1 LTMPTMRSVS
11 PKPTFRMKEKEEKD
25 TADMTSK
32 KADGAFAS
40 SSLEEEEEV
49 KCDRQ
54 IQFFETVLKGKMFLA
69 ERKNVALTNICSSG
83 EEDEDKEE
91 LGNDDAEQM
100 MARRTTMVPDSLMPN
115 DDDDDENDLSR
126 VPVGRTPTPKRKTKK
141 RTREMTKDD
150 ENDDTEREEEEEEET
165 MVVTNTQLTTP
176 AKAQKTTRSL
186 DATKK
191 SYSSSHRHHHQHR
204 QRMRSPLMETQ
215 KNATEEDEEEDSEE
229 FKGRSLSPT
238 AEFREAQKIAFN
250 STNEKKKTKEFK
262 EYDDDDEEE
271 ETFDIL
277 KKKEENLVNVNA
289 YGETIRVADTLAID
303 NVNNNDNNIT
313 EERDDDDENNKT
325 STKKRGRGKVD
336 FQFGDRHTEEQ
347 DFEDGKNGVV
357 AVAET
362 FTPIRE
368 TVPAP
373 SGMHVCDDDD
383 EEKEDKDEKEADE
396 KDGVLPLREIF
407 RAKHLIDPRDASR
420 TAPVLEVQVLRDE
433 SFSYRHVAART
444 TIQTIQTTTPKTA
457 VMNHDHYLACEI
469 DHEIRDATEI
479 SVWKIETDNC
489 NSSSSSRRERSG
501 SDDSKTMSRFSFK
514 GTVLIGKPSAR
525 DGRTSS
531 SSKGGG
537 GNGGGK
543 TMKRWAFSIAPN
555 GLVFTSSYKKSS
567 LLSMMDETERT
578 HGSSNSSDSDDYSDD
593 SDDEDTYLYGMN
605 SAERRRRFPRKSG
618 VYVHDPVDVNEEES
632 VHKKDSSLGS
642 EKKSNQSQKRR
653 SSGRRRSKTP
663 RDSFGNSMADTKKN
677 QKTTKKQ
684 TYFELQS
691 PGMAGKVRPRKFA
704 SAFSEEYD
712 ETVFRLAGVGAEG
725 KCRLWTWSC
734 ENNEDFDDD
743 VNDDDEKKMSSSSS
757 KKKSKNKNRTKFS
770 TAKICAKSVTHCKDF
785 EIPTYKSHCV
795 SRECEISSL
804 SFSKDGNVLACVFD
818 KKHVV
823 VWDASTTRVV
833 FSYYCTEYEIERDGL
848 RVLDN
853 NKKMMK
859 QRGQKSTPSRPNA
872 SNSKMKKK
880 KSTFTTSAD
889 ATSTGGGGPIFFFG
903 NFRKISSSSDSSSPS
918 SVATFA
924 CAYNKELVVG
934 PNASWESLKA
944 NNDGSDD
951 IVSAVAVCPDV
962 FVEEDDEEDE
972 EEEDEEEED
981 DEYDVKMIKAA
992 SKRNTTVNV
1001 VVTNAG
1007 RLGVF
1012 EAFGHANEATHA
1024 YEGLTFTKRHA
1035 FDEEDVNDDGKTNK
1049 SHKKK
1054 AFQGNFLCASH
1065 GNLFAVARKRPGC
1078 VSLYAQENHHHFE
1091 ESF

>member
-1 LTMPTMRSVS
+1 
-11 PKPTFRMKEKEEKD
+11 
-25 TADMTSK
+25 
-32 KADGAFAS
+32 
-40 SSLEEEEEV
+40 
-49 KCDRQ
+49 
-54 IQFFETVLKGKMFLA
+54 
-69 ERKNVALTNICSSG
+69 
-83 EEDEDKEE
+83 
-91 LGNDDAEQM
+91 
-100 MARRTTMVPDSLMPN
+100 
-115 DDDDDENDLSR
+115 
-126 VPVGRTPTPKRKTKK
+126 
-141 RTREMTKDD
+141 
-150 ENDDTEREEEEEEET
+150 
-165 MVVTNTQLTTP
+165 
-176 AKAQKTTRSL
+176 
-186 DATKK
+186 
-191 SYSSSHRHHHQHR
+191 
-204 QRMRSPLMETQ
+204 
-215 KNATEEDEEEDSEE
+215 
-229 FKGRSLSPT
+229 
-238 AEFREAQKIAFN
+238 
-250 STNEKKKTKEFK
+250 
-262 EYDDDDEEE
+262 
-271 ETFDIL
+271 
-277 KKKEENLVNVNA
+277 
-289 YGETIRVADTLAID
+289 
-303 NVNNNDNNIT
+303 
-313 EERDDDDENNKT
+313 
-325 STKKRGRGKVD
+325 
-336 FQFGDRHTEEQ
+336 
-347 DFEDGKNGVV
+347 
-357 AVAET
+357 
-362 FTPIRE
+362 
-368 TVPAP
+368 
-373 SGMHVCDDDD
+373 
-383 EEKEDKDEKEADE
+383 
-396 KDGVLPLREIF
+396 
-407 RAKHLIDPRDASR
+407 
-420 TAPVLEVQVLRDE
+420 
-433 SFSYRHVAART
+433 
-444 TIQTIQTTTPKTA
+444 
-457 VMNHDHYLACEI
+457 MNHDHYLAYEI

-489 NSSSSSRRERSG
+489 NSSSRRERSG

-537 GNGGGK
+537 GNAGGK

-578 HGSSNSSDSDDYSDD
+578 HGSNNSSDSDDYSDD

-632 VHKKDSSLGS
+632 VHKKDSTLGS

-757 KKKSKNKNRTKFS
+757 KKKSKNKNKTKFS

-795 SRECEISSL
+795 SRECEITSL

-880 KSTFTTSAD
+880 KKSAFTTSAD

-934 PNASWESLKA
+934 PNASWESLNKA
-944 NNDGSDD
+944 NNGSD

>member
-1 LTMPTMRSVS
+1 
-11 PKPTFRMKEKEEKD
+11 
-25 TADMTSK
+25 
-32 KADGAFAS
+32 
-40 SSLEEEEEV
+40 
-49 KCDRQ
+49 
-54 IQFFETVLKGKMFLA
+54 
-69 ERKNVALTNICSSG
+69 
-83 EEDEDKEE
+83 
-91 LGNDDAEQM
+91 
-100 MARRTTMVPDSLMPN
+100 
-115 DDDDDENDLSR
+115 
-126 VPVGRTPTPKRKTKK
+126 
-141 RTREMTKDD
+141 
-150 ENDDTEREEEEEEET
+150 
-165 MVVTNTQLTTP
+165 
-176 AKAQKTTRSL
+176 
-186 DATKK
+186 
-191 SYSSSHRHHHQHR
+191 
-204 QRMRSPLMETQ
+204 METQ
-215 KNATEEDEEEDSEE
+215 KNATEEEEEEDSEE

-250 STNEKKKTKEFK
+250 STNEKKKTKEFT

-457 VMNHDHYLACEI
+457 VMNHDHYLAYEI

-489 NSSSSSRRERSG
+489 SSSSRRERSG

-525 DGRTSS
+525 NGRMSS

-578 HGSSNSSDSDDYSDD
+578 HGSNNSSDSDDSDD

-795 SRECEISSL
+795 SRECEITSL

-918 SVATFA
+918 SSSVATFA

-934 PNASWESLKA
+934 PNASWGSLNKA
-944 NNDGSDD
+944 NNGSD

-962 FVEEDDEEDE
+962 FVEEED
-972 EEEDEEEED
+972 EEDEEEED
-981 DEYDVKMIKAA
+981 DEEEDEENDVKMIKAA

>member
-1 LTMPTMRSVS
+1 MLLPS
-11 PKPTFRMKEKEEKD
+11 
-25 TADMTSK
+25 
-32 KADGAFAS
+32 
-40 SSLEEEEEV
+40 
-49 KCDRQ
+49 RQ
-54 IQFFETVLKGKMFLA
+54 
-69 ERKNVALTNICSSG
+69 NVALMNAYSG
-83 EEDEDKEE
+83 EEEAKEE

-100 MARRTTMVPDSLMPN
+100 MVRRTTSIVPDSLMPN
-115 DDDDDENDLSR
+115 DDDENDLSH
-126 VPVGRTPTPKRKTKK
+126 VPVGRTPTPKKKKK
-141 RTREMTKDD
+141 RTREMMKVENNTMGKKKMKKNTDDDD
-150 ENDDTEREEEEEEET
+150 ENDDNEQEEEEEET

-186 DATKK
+186 DVTKK
-191 SYSSSHRHHHQHR
+191 SSSSHHHHHQR
-204 QRMRSPLMETQ
+204 IRSPLMETQ
-215 KNATEEDEEEDSEE
+215 KNATEEEEDEDSEE

-250 STNEKKKTKEFK
+250 STNEKKKIKEKEFK
-262 EYDDDDEEE
+262 EYDDYDEEE

-277 KKKEENLVNVNA
+277 KKKKENLVNVNA

-303 NVNNNDNNIT
+303 NLNNNNNIT
-313 EERDDDDENNKT
+313 EERDDDENNKT
-325 STKKRGRGKVD
+325 STKKRRRGKVD
-336 FQFGDRHTEEQ
+336 FQFGDRQTEEQ
-347 DFEDGKNGVV
+347 EFEDGKNGVV

-373 SGMHVCDDDD
+373 SGMHVANDVNDD
-383 EEKEDKDEKEADE
+383 EEKEDKEEKEADE
-396 KDGVLPLREIF
+396 KDRKPLPLREIF

-433 SFSYRHVAART
+433 SFVYQHVAART
-444 TIQTIQTTTPKTA
+444 TIQRTTTTTPKTA
-457 VMNHDHYLACEI
+457 VKNHDHYLACEI

-479 SVWKIETDNC
+479 SVWKIETDDC
-489 NSSSSSRRERSG
+489 SISRRERSG
-501 SDDSKTMSRFSFK
+501 SDDSKKMSRFSFK

-525 DGRTSS
+525 DGMSS

-537 GNGGGK
+537 GNGDGK

-578 HGSSNSSDSDDYSDD
+578 HGSNNSSDSDDSDD
-593 SDDEDTYLYGMN
+593 DDDEDTYFYGIN

-618 VYVHDPVDVNEEES
+618 VYVHDPVDVNEEENFH
-632 VHKKDSSLGS
+632 HKKDSSLGS
-642 EKKSNQSQKRR
+642 EKKSQSQKRR

-743 VNDDDEKKMSSSSS
+743 VNDDEKKMSSSSS

-795 SRECEISSL
+795 SRECEITSL
-804 SFSKDGNVLACVFD
+804 SFSKDGNILACVFD

-872 SNSKMKKK
+872 SGSKMKKK

-889 ATSTGGGGPIFFFG
+889 ATSTGGGGPILFFG
-903 NFRKISSSSDSSSPS
+903 NFRKITSSSDSSSPSSSSSS

-934 PNASWESLKA
+934 PNASWENLKA
-944 NNDGSDD
+944 NNGSD

-962 FVEEDDEEDE
+962 FVEEED
-972 EEEDEEEED
+972 EEDEEEED
-981 DEYDVKMIKAA
+981 DEEEDEENDVKIKAA

-1012 EAFGHANEATHA
+1012 EAFGHANEATNA

-1054 AFQGNFLCASH
+1054 VFQGNFLCASH

-1078 VSLYAQENHHHFE
+1078 VSLYAQENHHLE
-1091 ESF
+1091 ENFYY

>member
-1 LTMPTMRSVS
+1 
-11 PKPTFRMKEKEEKD
+11 
-25 TADMTSK
+25 
-32 KADGAFAS
+32 
-40 SSLEEEEEV
+40 
-49 KCDRQ
+49 
-54 IQFFETVLKGKMFLA
+54 
-69 ERKNVALTNICSSG
+69 
-83 EEDEDKEE
+83 
-91 LGNDDAEQM
+91 
-100 MARRTTMVPDSLMPN
+100 
-115 DDDDDENDLSR
+115 
-126 VPVGRTPTPKRKTKK
+126 
-141 RTREMTKDD
+141 
-150 ENDDTEREEEEEEET
+150 
-165 MVVTNTQLTTP
+165 
-176 AKAQKTTRSL
+176 
-186 DATKK
+186 
-191 SYSSSHRHHHQHR
+191 
-204 QRMRSPLMETQ
+204 METQ

-250 STNEKKKTKEFK
+250 STNEKKKTKEFT

-457 VMNHDHYLACEI
+457 VMNHDHYLAYEI

-489 NSSSSSRRERSG
+489 SSSSSRRERSG
-501 SDDSKTMSRFSFK
+501 SDDSKKVSRFSFK

-795 SRECEISSL
+795 SRECEITSL

>member
-1 LTMPTMRSVS
+1 M
-11 PKPTFRMKEKEEKD
+11 
-25 TADMTSK
+25 
-32 KADGAFAS
+32 
-40 SSLEEEEEV
+40 
-49 KCDRQ
+49 
-54 IQFFETVLKGKMFLA
+54 
-69 ERKNVALTNICSSG
+69 NICYSG
-83 EEDEDKEE
+83 EEDEAKEE

-100 MARRTTMVPDSLMPN
+100 MMVRRTTMVPDSLMPN
-115 DDDDDENDLSR
+115 DDENLSR
-126 VPVGRTPTPKRKTKK
+126 VPVGRTPTPKRKKKKKK
-141 RTREMTKDD
+141 RTREMMKVENTKEKKKKNTRRMDSDD
-150 ENDDTEREEEEEEET
+150 DDTDDNEEEEEET

-186 DATKK
+186 DAAKK
-191 SYSSSHRHHHQHR
+191 SSSSHRHQHR

-215 KNATEEDEEEDSEE
+215 KNATEEEEEEDSEE

-250 STNEKKKTKEFK
+250 STNEKKKMKEFK

-271 ETFDIL
+271 EEETFDVL

-303 NVNNNDNNIT
+303 NLNNNNNFNIT
-313 EERDDDDENNKT
+313 EERDDDDDENNKT
-325 STKKRGRGKVD
+325 STKKRRRGKVD

-383 EEKEDKDEKEADE
+383 EEKETKEEKEADE
-396 KDGVLPLREIF
+396 KDRVLPLREIF

-433 SFSYRHVAART
+433 SFFYQHVAART
-444 TIQTIQTTTPKTA
+444 TIQTIQTTTPKTT
-457 VMNHDHYLACEI
+457 MKNHDHYLAYEI

-479 SVWKIETDNC
+479 SVWKIETDAC
-489 NSSSSSRRERSG
+489 SSSSRRERSG
-501 SDDSKTMSRFSFK
+501 SDDSKKMSRFSFK

-525 DGRTSS
+525 NGTSS
-531 SSKGGG
+531 SFKGGG

-578 HGSSNSSDSDDYSDD
+578 HGSNNSSDSDDSDD

-618 VYVHDPVDVNEEES
+618 VYVHDPVDVNEEEN
-632 VHKKDSSLGS
+632 VRKKDSSLGS

-663 RDSFGNSMADTKKN
+663 MDSFGNSMADTKKN

-770 TAKICAKSVTHCKDF
+770 SAKICAKSVTHCKDF

-795 SRECEISSL
+795 SRECEITSL

-853 NKKMMK
+853 NNKRMMK

-872 SNSKMKKK
+872 SGSKMKKK
-880 KSTFTTSAD
+880 KSAFTTSAD

-918 SVATFA
+918 SSVATFA

-934 PNASWESLKA
+934 PNASWENLKA

-972 EEEDEEEED
+972 EEEDDEEED
-981 DEYDVKMIKAA
+981 EENDVKMIKAA

-1012 EAFGHANEATHA
+1012 EAFGHANEATNA

-1049 SHKKK
+1049 SHQKK

-1078 VSLYAQENHHHFE
+1078 VSLYAQENHHQ
-1091 ESF
+1091 

>member
-1 LTMPTMRSVS
+1 M
-11 PKPTFRMKEKEEKD
+11 
-25 TADMTSK
+25 
-32 KADGAFAS
+32 
-40 SSLEEEEEV
+40 

-69 ERKNVALTNICSSG
+69 ERKNVDALTNICSSG
-83 EEDEDKEE
+83 EEEEDKEE

-115 DDDDDENDLSR
+115 DDDDDDENDLSR
-126 VPVGRTPTPKRKTKK
+126 VPVGRTPTPKRKKTK
-141 RTREMTKDD
+141 RTREMMQMENTKEKKKKKKNTVNDDD
-150 ENDDTEREEEEEEET
+150 EIDDTEREEEEEEEET

-191 SYSSSHRHHHQHR
+191 SYSSSHRRHQHR

-262 EYDDDDEEE
+262 EYDDDDEEEE

-383 EEKEDKDEKEADE
+383 EEKETKEEKEADE
-396 KDGVLPLREIF
+396 KDRVLPLREIF

-444 TIQTIQTTTPKTA
+444 TIQTIQTTTPKTT
-457 VMNHDHYLACEI
+457 VKNHDHYLAYEI

-489 NSSSSSRRERSG
+489 SSSSSSRRERSG

-795 SRECEISSL
+795 SRECEITSL

-934 PNASWESLKA
+934 PNASWENLKA

-972 EEEDEEEED
+972 EEEDDEEED

>member
-1 LTMPTMRSVS
+1 
-11 PKPTFRMKEKEEKD
+11 
-25 TADMTSK
+25 
-32 KADGAFAS
+32 
-40 SSLEEEEEV
+40 
-49 KCDRQ
+49 
-54 IQFFETVLKGKMFLA
+54 
-69 ERKNVALTNICSSG
+69 
-83 EEDEDKEE
+83 
-91 LGNDDAEQM
+91 
-100 MARRTTMVPDSLMPN
+100 
-115 DDDDDENDLSR
+115 
-126 VPVGRTPTPKRKTKK
+126 
-141 RTREMTKDD
+141 
-150 ENDDTEREEEEEEET
+150 
-165 MVVTNTQLTTP
+165 
-176 AKAQKTTRSL
+176 
-186 DATKK
+186 
-191 SYSSSHRHHHQHR
+191 
-204 QRMRSPLMETQ
+204 
-215 KNATEEDEEEDSEE
+215 
-229 FKGRSLSPT
+229 
-238 AEFREAQKIAFN
+238 
-250 STNEKKKTKEFK
+250 
-262 EYDDDDEEE
+262 
-271 ETFDIL
+271 
-277 KKKEENLVNVNA
+277 
-289 YGETIRVADTLAID
+289 
-303 NVNNNDNNIT
+303 
-313 EERDDDDENNKT
+313 
-325 STKKRGRGKVD
+325 
-336 FQFGDRHTEEQ
+336 
-347 DFEDGKNGVV
+347 
-357 AVAET
+357 
-362 FTPIRE
+362 
-368 TVPAP
+368 
-373 SGMHVCDDDD
+373 
-383 EEKEDKDEKEADE
+383 
-396 KDGVLPLREIF
+396 
-407 RAKHLIDPRDASR
+407 
-420 TAPVLEVQVLRDE
+420 
-433 SFSYRHVAART
+433 
-444 TIQTIQTTTPKTA
+444 
-457 VMNHDHYLACEI
+457 
-469 DHEIRDATEI
+469 
-479 SVWKIETDNC
+479 
-489 NSSSSSRRERSG
+489 
-501 SDDSKTMSRFSFK
+501 
-514 GTVLIGKPSAR
+514 
-525 DGRTSS
+525 
-531 SSKGGG
+531 
-537 GNGGGK
+537 
-543 TMKRWAFSIAPN
+543 
-555 GLVFTSSYKKSS
+555 
-567 LLSMMDETERT
+567 MMDETERT

-757 KKKSKNKNRTKFS
+757 KKKSKNKNKTKFS

-795 SRECEISSL
+795 SRECEITSL

-934 PNASWESLKA
+934 PNASWESLNKA
-944 NNDGSDD
+944 NNGSD

>member
-1 LTMPTMRSVS
+1 M
-11 PKPTFRMKEKEEKD
+11 
-25 TADMTSK
+25 
-32 KADGAFAS
+32 
-40 SSLEEEEEV
+40 
-49 KCDRQ
+49 
-54 IQFFETVLKGKMFLA
+54 
-69 ERKNVALTNICSSG
+69 NICYSG
-83 EEDEDKEE
+83 EEDEAKEE
-91 LGNDDAEQM
+91 SGNDDAEQM
-100 MARRTTMVPDSLMPN
+100 MMVRRTTMVPDSLMPN
-115 DDDDDENDLSR
+115 DDENLSR
-126 VPVGRTPTPKRKTKK
+126 VPVGRTPTPKKKTKKKK
-141 RTREMTKDD
+141 RTREMMKVENTKEKKKKNTRRMDSDD
-150 ENDDTEREEEEEEET
+150 DDTDDNEEEEEET

-186 DATKK
+186 DAAKK
-191 SYSSSHRHHHQHR
+191 SSSSHRHQHR

-215 KNATEEDEEEDSEE
+215 KNATEEEEEEDSEE

-250 STNEKKKTKEFK
+250 STNEKKKMKEFK

-271 ETFDIL
+271 EEETFDVL

-303 NVNNNDNNIT
+303 NLNNNNNFNIT
-313 EERDDDDENNKT
+313 EERDDDDDENNKT
-325 STKKRGRGKVD
+325 STKKRRRGKVD

-357 AVAET
+357 AVAQT

-383 EEKEDKDEKEADE
+383 EEKETKEEKEADE
-396 KDGVLPLREIF
+396 KDRVLPLREIF

-433 SFSYRHVAART
+433 SFFYQHVAART
-444 TIQTIQTTTPKTA
+444 TIQTIQTTTPKTT
-457 VMNHDHYLACEI
+457 MKNHDHYLAYEI

-479 SVWKIETDNC
+479 SVWKIETDAC
-489 NSSSSSRRERSG
+489 SSSSRRERSG
-501 SDDSKTMSRFSFK
+501 SDDSKKMSRFSFK

-525 DGRTSS
+525 NGTSS

-578 HGSSNSSDSDDYSDD
+578 HGSNNSSDSDDSDD

-618 VYVHDPVDVNEEES
+618 VYVHDPVDVNEEEN
-632 VHKKDSSLGS
+632 VRKKDSSLGS

-663 RDSFGNSMADTKKN
+663 MDSFGNSMADTKKN

-770 TAKICAKSVTHCKDF
+770 SAKICAKSVTHCKDF

-795 SRECEISSL
+795 SRECEITSL

-853 NKKMMK
+853 NNKRMMK

-872 SNSKMKKK
+872 SGSKMKKK
-880 KSTFTTSAD
+880 KSAFTTSAD

-918 SVATFA
+918 SSVATFA

-934 PNASWESLKA
+934 PNASWENLKA

-972 EEEDEEEED
+972 EEENDEEE
-981 DEYDVKMIKAA
+981 DEENDVKMIKAA

-1012 EAFGHANEATHA
+1012 EAFGHANEATNA

-1049 SHKKK
+1049 SHQKK

-1078 VSLYAQENHHHFE
+1078 VSLYAQENHHQ
-1091 ESF
+1091 

>member
-1 LTMPTMRSVS
+1 M
-11 PKPTFRMKEKEEKD
+11 
-25 TADMTSK
+25 
-32 KADGAFAS
+32 
-40 SSLEEEEEV
+40 
-49 KCDRQ
+49 
-54 IQFFETVLKGKMFLA
+54 
-69 ERKNVALTNICSSG
+69 NICYSG
-83 EEDEDKEE
+83 EEDEAKEE
-91 LGNDDAEQM
+91 SGNDDAEQM
-100 MARRTTMVPDSLMPN
+100 MMVRRTTMVPDSLMPN
-115 DDDDDENDLSR
+115 DDENLSR
-126 VPVGRTPTPKRKTKK
+126 VPVGRTPTPKKKKKKKK
-141 RTREMTKDD
+141 RTREMMKVENTKEKKKKNTRRMDSDD
-150 ENDDTEREEEEEEET
+150 DDTDDNEEEEEET

-186 DATKK
+186 DAAKK
-191 SYSSSHRHHHQHR
+191 SSSSHRHQHR

-215 KNATEEDEEEDSEE
+215 KNATEEEEEEDSEE

-250 STNEKKKTKEFK
+250 STNEKKKMKEFK

-271 ETFDIL
+271 EEETFDVL

-303 NVNNNDNNIT
+303 NLNNNNNFNIT
-313 EERDDDDENNKT
+313 EERDDDDDENNKI
-325 STKKRGRGKVD
+325 STKKRRRGKVD
-336 FQFGDRHTEEQ
+336 FQFGDRQTEEQ

-383 EEKEDKDEKEADE
+383 EEKETKEEKEADE
-396 KDGVLPLREIF
+396 KDRVLPLREIF

-433 SFSYRHVAART
+433 SFFYQHVAART
-444 TIQTIQTTTPKTA
+444 TIQTIQTTTPKTT
-457 VMNHDHYLACEI
+457 MKNHDHYLAYEI

-479 SVWKIETDNC
+479 SVWKIETDDC
-489 NSSSSSRRERSG
+489 SSSSRRERSG
-501 SDDSKTMSRFSFK
+501 SDDSKKMSRFSFK

-525 DGRTSS
+525 NGTSS

-578 HGSSNSSDSDDYSDD
+578 HGSNNGSDSDDSDD

-618 VYVHDPVDVNEEES
+618 VYVHDPVDVNEEEN
-632 VHKKDSSLGS
+632 VRKKDSSLGS

-663 RDSFGNSMADTKKN
+663 RDSFINSMADTKKN

-770 TAKICAKSVTHCKDF
+770 SAKICAKSVTHCKDF

-795 SRECEISSL
+795 SRECEITSL

-853 NKKMMK
+853 NNKMMMK

-872 SNSKMKKK
+872 SGSKMKKK
-880 KSTFTTSAD
+880 KSAFTTSAD
-889 ATSTGGGGPIFFFG
+889 ATSPGGGGPIFFFG

-918 SVATFA
+918 SSVATFA

-934 PNASWESLKA
+934 PNASWENLKA

-972 EEEDEEEED
+972 EEEDDEEED
-981 DEYDVKMIKAA
+981 EENDVKMIKAA

-1012 EAFGHANEATHA
+1012 EAFGHANEATNA

-1049 SHKKK
+1049 SHQKK

-1078 VSLYAQENHHHFE
+1078 VSLYAQENHHQ
-1091 ESF
+1091 

>member
-1 LTMPTMRSVS
+1 M
-11 PKPTFRMKEKEEKD
+11 
-25 TADMTSK
+25 
-32 KADGAFAS
+32 
-40 SSLEEEEEV
+40 

-115 DDDDDENDLSR
+115 DDDDDDDENDLSR

-191 SYSSSHRHHHQHR
+191 SYSSSHRHHQHR

-383 EEKEDKDEKEADE
+383 EEKETKEEKEADE
-396 KDGVLPLREIF
+396 KDRVLPLREIF

-457 VMNHDHYLACEI
+457 VMNHDHYLAYEI

-489 NSSSSSRRERSG
+489 SSSSSSRRERSG

-795 SRECEISSL
+795 SRECEITSL

-924 CAYNKELVVG
+924 CVYNKELVVG
-934 PNASWESLKA
+934 PNASWENLKA

-972 EEEDEEEED
+972 EEEDDEEED

>member
-1 LTMPTMRSVS
+1 
-11 PKPTFRMKEKEEKD
+11 
-25 TADMTSK
+25 
-32 KADGAFAS
+32 
-40 SSLEEEEEV
+40 
-49 KCDRQ
+49 
-54 IQFFETVLKGKMFLA
+54 MFLA

-83 EEDEDKEE
+83 EEEEDKEE
-91 LGNDDAEQM
+91 VGNDDAEQM

-115 DDDDDENDLSR
+115 DDDDENDLSR

-165 MVVTNTQLTTP
+165 MVVTNTQVTTP

-191 SYSSSHRHHHQHR
+191 SYSSSHRHHQHR

-250 STNEKKKTKEFK
+250 STNEKKKTKEFT

-457 VMNHDHYLACEI
+457 VKNHDHYLAYEI

-489 NSSSSSRRERSG
+489 SSSSSSRRERSG

-578 HGSSNSSDSDDYSDD
+578 HGSNNSSDSDDYSDD

-632 VHKKDSSLGS
+632 VHKKDPSLGS

-743 VNDDDEKKMSSSSS
+743 VNGDDEKKMSSSSS
-757 KKKSKNKNRTKFS
+757 KKKSKSKNKTKFS

-795 SRECEISSL
+795 SRECEITSL

-934 PNASWESLKA
+934 PNASWESLNKA
-944 NNDGSDD
+944 NNGSD

-972 EEEDEEEED
+972 EEEDDEEED

>member
-1 LTMPTMRSVS
+1 
-11 PKPTFRMKEKEEKD
+11 
-25 TADMTSK
+25 
-32 KADGAFAS
+32 
-40 SSLEEEEEV
+40 
-49 KCDRQ
+49 
-54 IQFFETVLKGKMFLA
+54 
-69 ERKNVALTNICSSG
+69 
-83 EEDEDKEE
+83 
-91 LGNDDAEQM
+91 
-100 MARRTTMVPDSLMPN
+100 
-115 DDDDDENDLSR
+115 
-126 VPVGRTPTPKRKTKK
+126 
-141 RTREMTKDD
+141 
-150 ENDDTEREEEEEEET
+150 
-165 MVVTNTQLTTP
+165 
-176 AKAQKTTRSL
+176 
-186 DATKK
+186 
-191 SYSSSHRHHHQHR
+191 
-204 QRMRSPLMETQ
+204 METQ

-250 STNEKKKTKEFK
+250 STNEKKKTKEFT

-457 VMNHDHYLACEI
+457 VMNHDHYLAYEI

-489 NSSSSSRRERSG
+489 SSSSSRRERSG
-501 SDDSKTMSRFSFK
+501 SDDSKKVSRFSFK

-795 SRECEISSL
+795 SRECEITSL

-1065 GNLFAVARKRPGC
+1065 GNLFAVARTRPGC

>member
-1 LTMPTMRSVS
+1 M
-11 PKPTFRMKEKEEKD
+11 
-25 TADMTSK
+25 
-32 KADGAFAS
+32 
-40 SSLEEEEEV
+40 

-83 EEDEDKEE
+83 EEEEDKEE

-100 MARRTTMVPDSLMPN
+100 VARRTTMVPDSLMPN
-115 DDDDDENDLSR
+115 DDDDENLSR
-126 VPVGRTPTPKRKTKK
+126 IPVGRTPTPKRKTKK

-191 SYSSSHRHHHQHR
+191 SYSSSHRHHQHR

-250 STNEKKKTKEFK
+250 STNEKKKIKEKEFK
-262 EYDDDDEEE
+262 EYDDYDEEE

-457 VMNHDHYLACEI
+457 VMNHDHYLAYEI

-479 SVWKIETDNC
+479 SVWKIETDDC
-489 NSSSSSRRERSG
+489 SSSRRERSG
-501 SDDSKTMSRFSFK
+501 SDDSKKVSRFSFK

-578 HGSSNSSDSDDYSDD
+578 HGSNNSSDSDDSDD
-593 SDDEDTYLYGMN
+593 DDDEDTYFYGIN

-795 SRECEISSL
+795 SRECEITSL

>member
-1 LTMPTMRSVS
+1 
-11 PKPTFRMKEKEEKD
+11 
-25 TADMTSK
+25 
-32 KADGAFAS
+32 
-40 SSLEEEEEV
+40 V

-54 IQFFETVLKGKMFLA
+54 IQFFETVLEGKMLLPS
-69 ERKNVALTNICSSG
+69 RQNVALMNAYSG
-83 EEDEDKEE
+83 EEEAKEE

-100 MARRTTMVPDSLMPN
+100 MVRRTTSIVPDSLMPN
-115 DDDDDENDLSR
+115 DDDENDLSH
-126 VPVGRTPTPKRKTKK
+126 VPVGRTPTPKKKKK
-141 RTREMTKDD
+141 RTREMMKVENNTMGKKKMKKNTDDDD
-150 ENDDTEREEEEEEET
+150 ENDDNEQEEEEEET

-186 DATKK
+186 DVTKK
-191 SYSSSHRHHHQHR
+191 SSSSHHHHHQR
-204 QRMRSPLMETQ
+204 IRSPLMETQ
-215 KNATEEDEEEDSEE
+215 KNATEEEEDEDSEE

-250 STNEKKKTKEFK
+250 STNEKKKIKEKEFK
-262 EYDDDDEEE
+262 EYDDYDEEE

-277 KKKEENLVNVNA
+277 KKKKENLVNVNA

-303 NVNNNDNNIT
+303 NLNNNNNIT
-313 EERDDDDENNKT
+313 EERDDDENNKT
-325 STKKRGRGKVD
+325 STKKRRRGKVD
-336 FQFGDRHTEEQ
+336 FQFGDRQTEEQ
-347 DFEDGKNGVV
+347 EFEDGKNGVV

-373 SGMHVCDDDD
+373 SGMHVANDVNDD
-383 EEKEDKDEKEADE
+383 EEKENKEEKEADE
-396 KDGVLPLREIF
+396 KDRKPLPLREIF

-433 SFSYRHVAART
+433 SFVYQHVAART
-444 TIQTIQTTTPKTA
+444 TIQRTTTTTPKTA
-457 VMNHDHYLACEI
+457 VKNHDHYLACEI

-479 SVWKIETDNC
+479 SVWKIETDDC
-489 NSSSSSRRERSG
+489 SSSRRERSG
-501 SDDSKTMSRFSFK
+501 SDDSKKMSRFSFK

-525 DGRTSS
+525 DGMSS

-537 GNGGGK
+537 GNGDGK

-578 HGSSNSSDSDDYSDD
+578 HGSNNSSDSDDSDD
-593 SDDEDTYLYGMN
+593 DDDEDTYFYGIN

-618 VYVHDPVDVNEEES
+618 VYVHDPVDVNEEENFH
-632 VHKKDSSLGS
+632 HKKDSSLGS
-642 EKKSNQSQKRR
+642 EKKSQSQKRR

-743 VNDDDEKKMSSSSS
+743 VNDDEKKMSSSSS

-795 SRECEISSL
+795 SRECEITSL
-804 SFSKDGNVLACVFD
+804 SFSKDGNILACVFD

-872 SNSKMKKK
+872 SGSKMKKK

-903 NFRKISSSSDSSSPS
+903 NFRKITSSSDSSSPSSSSSS

-934 PNASWESLKA
+934 PNASWENLKA
-944 NNDGSDD
+944 NNGSD

-962 FVEEDDEEDE
+962 FVEEED
-972 EEEDEEEED
+972 EEDEEEED
-981 DEYDVKMIKAA
+981 DEEEDEENDVKIKAA

-1012 EAFGHANEATHA
+1012 EAFGHANEATNA

-1054 AFQGNFLCASH
+1054 VFQGNFLCASH

-1078 VSLYAQENHHHFE
+1078 VSLYAQENHHLE
-1091 ESF
+1091 ESFYY

>member
-1 LTMPTMRSVS
+1 MQVKR
-11 PKPTFRMKEKEEKD
+11 
-25 TADMTSK
+25 
-32 KADGAFAS
+32 DG
-40 SSLEEEEEV
+40 
-49 KCDRQ
+49 Q
-54 IQFFETVLKGKMFLA
+54 IQFFETVVRGKMFLT
-69 ERKNVALTNICSSG
+69 ERKNVALMNAYSG
-83 EEDEDKEE
+83 AEEDKEE
-91 LGNDDAEQM
+91 LGNTEQM
-100 MARRTTMVPDSLMPN
+100 MMVRRTTTIVPDSLMPN
-115 DDDDDENDLSR
+115 DDDDENLSH
-126 VPVGRTPTPKRKTKK
+126 VPVGRTPTPKRKK
-141 RTREMTKDD
+141 RTREMMKVENTTGKKKKKKNTRRTDDDDDDDDD
-150 ENDDTEREEEEEEET
+150 ENEQEEEEET

-176 AKAQKTTRSL
+176 AKAQTTRSL
-186 DATKK
+186 DVMKK
-191 SYSSSHRHHHQHR
+191 SSSSHHHHHQR
-204 QRMRSPLMETQ
+204 IRSPLMETQ
-215 KNATEEDEEEDSEE
+215 KNATGEEEEEDEDDKEE

-250 STNEKKKTKEFK
+250 STNEKKKTKEKEFK
-262 EYDDDDEEE
+262 EYDDYYEEE

-277 KKKEENLVNVNA
+277 KKKKENLVNVNA

-303 NVNNNDNNIT
+303 NLNNNNNIT
-313 EERDDDDENNKT
+313 EENDDDDNKI
-325 STKKRGRGKVD
+325 STKKRRRAKVD
-336 FQFGDRHTEEQ
+336 FQFGDRQTEEQ
-347 DFEDGKNGVV
+347 DFEDGKVV

-383 EEKEDKDEKEADE
+383 EEKEEKEVDE
-396 KDGVLPLREIF
+396 KDRLLPLREIF

-433 SFSYRHVAART
+433 FFFYQQVAART
-444 TIQTIQTTTPKTA
+444 TIQTTRTTTPKTA
-457 VMNHDHYLACEI
+457 VHHDHYLACEI

-479 SVWKIETDNC
+479 SVWKIETDDC
-489 NSSSSSRRERSG
+489 SSSRRERSG
-501 SDDSKTMSRFSFK
+501 SDDSEKKMSRFSFK

-525 DGRTSS
+525 DGTNSS

-537 GNGGGK
+537 NNGGGK

-578 HGSSNSSDSDDYSDD
+578 HGSNDSSDSYDYSDD
-593 SDDEDTYLYGMN
+593 SDDEDTYFYGIN

-618 VYVHDPVDVNEEES
+618 VYVHDPVDVNEEEN

-642 EKKSNQSQKRR
+642 EKKSQNQKRR
-653 SSGRRRSKTP
+653 SSGRRRSKTL
-663 RDSFGNSMADTKKN
+663 RDGFGNSMADTKKN
-677 QKTTKKQ
+677 QKTMKKQ

-743 VNDDDEKKMSSSSS
+743 DEKKMSSSSS
-757 KKKSKNKNRTKFS
+757 SKKKSSKQSKSKNRTKFS

-795 SRECEISSL
+795 SRECEITSL

-853 NKKMMK
+853 NNKMMK
-859 QRGQKSTPSRPNA
+859 RGQKSTPSRPNA
-872 SNSKMKKK
+872 SNSKMKK
-880 KSTFTTSAD
+880 TSAD

-903 NFRKISSSSDSSSPS
+903 NFRKITSSSDSSSPSFSSSS

-944 NNDGSDD
+944 NNGSD

-962 FVEEDDEEDE
+962 FVEEEDEEDE
-972 EEEDEEEED
+972 DDEEEDEEN
-981 DEYDVKMIKAA
+981 DVKIKAA
-992 SKRNTTVNV
+992 TKRNTTVNV

-1012 EAFGHANEATHA
+1012 EAFGHANEATNA

-1035 FDEEDVNDDGKTNK
+1035 FEEEPEDDGINEGKTNK
-1049 SHKKK
+1049 SHQKRKKQ
-1054 AFQGNFLCASH
+1054 QGNFLCASH
-1065 GNLFAVARKRPGC
+1065 GNLFAVARKLPGC
-1078 VSLYAQENHHHFE
+1078 VSLYAQQQQNHHH
-1091 ESF
+1091 

>member
-1 LTMPTMRSVS
+1 M
-11 PKPTFRMKEKEEKD
+11 
-25 TADMTSK
+25 
-32 KADGAFAS
+32 
-40 SSLEEEEEV
+40 

-83 EEDEDKEE
+83 EEEEDKEE

-100 MARRTTMVPDSLMPN
+100 VARRTTMVPDSLMPN
-115 DDDDDENDLSR
+115 DDDDENLSR
-126 VPVGRTPTPKRKTKK
+126 IPVGRTPTPKRKTKK

-191 SYSSSHRHHHQHR
+191 SYSSSHRHHQHR

-250 STNEKKKTKEFK
+250 STNEKKKIKEKEFK
-262 EYDDDDEEE
+262 EYDDYDEEE

-433 SFSYRHVAART
+433 SFVYQHVAART
-444 TIQTIQTTTPKTA
+444 TIQRTTTTTPKTA
-457 VMNHDHYLACEI
+457 VKNHDHYLACEI

-479 SVWKIETDNC
+479 SVWKIETDDC
-489 NSSSSSRRERSG
+489 SSSRRERSG
-501 SDDSKTMSRFSFK
+501 SDDSKKVSRFSFK

-525 DGRTSS
+525 DGTSS

-537 GNGGGK
+537 GNGDGK

-743 VNDDDEKKMSSSSS
+743 VNDDEKKMSSSSS

-795 SRECEISSL
+795 SRECEITSL

>member
-1 LTMPTMRSVS
+1 M
-11 PKPTFRMKEKEEKD
+11 
-25 TADMTSK
+25 
-32 KADGAFAS
+32 
-40 SSLEEEEEV
+40 

-69 ERKNVALTNICSSG
+69 ERQNVALMNICYSG

-100 MARRTTMVPDSLMPN
+100 MMVRRTTMMVPDSLMPN
-115 DDDDDENDLSR
+115 DDENFSLR
-126 VPVGRTPTPKRKTKK
+126 VPVGRTPTPKRKKKK
-141 RTREMTKDD
+141 RTREMMQMENTKEKKKKNATRRMESDDD
-150 ENDDTEREEEEEEET
+150 ENDDNEREEEEEEEET

-191 SYSSSHRHHHQHR
+191 SYSSSHRHQHR

-215 KNATEEDEEEDSEE
+215 KNATEEEEEEDSEE

-250 STNEKKKTKEFK
+250 STNEKKKIKKEFK
-262 EYDDDDEEE
+262 EYDDDDEEEE

-303 NVNNNDNNIT
+303 NLNNNDNNIIT

-347 DFEDGKNGVV
+347 DFEDGKVV

-362 FTPIRE
+362 ITPIRE

-383 EEKEDKDEKEADE
+383 EEKETKDEKEADE
-396 KDGVLPLREIF
+396 KDRVLPLREIF

-433 SFSYRHVAART
+433 SFFYQHVAART
-444 TIQTIQTTTPKTA
+444 TIQTTTTTPKTA
-457 VMNHDHYLACEI
+457 VMNHDHYLAYEI

-489 NSSSSSRRERSG
+489 SSSSRRERSG

-578 HGSSNSSDSDDYSDD
+578 HGSNNSSDSDDYSDD

-795 SRECEISSL
+795 SRECEITSL

-872 SNSKMKKK
+872 SNSKMRKK

-918 SVATFA
+918 SSSVATFA

-934 PNASWESLKA
+934 PNASWESLNKA
-944 NNDGSDD
+944 NNGSD

-962 FVEEDDEEDE
+962 FVEEEDG
-972 EEEDEEEED
+972 EDEEEED
-981 DEYDVKMIKAA
+981 DEEEDEENDVKIKAA

-1035 FDEEDVNDDGKTNK
+1035 FEEEDVNDDGKTNK

-1065 GNLFAVARKRPGC
+1065 GNLFAVARTRPGC
-1078 VSLYAQENHHHFE
+1078 VSLYAQENHHQ
-1091 ESF
+1091 

>member
-1 LTMPTMRSVS
+1 M
-11 PKPTFRMKEKEEKD
+11 
-25 TADMTSK
+25 
-32 KADGAFAS
+32 
-40 SSLEEEEEV
+40 
-49 KCDRQ
+49 
-54 IQFFETVLKGKMFLA
+54 
-69 ERKNVALTNICSSG
+69 NICYSG
-83 EEDEDKEE
+83 EEDEAKEE
-91 LGNDDAEQM
+91 SGNDDAEQM
-100 MARRTTMVPDSLMPN
+100 MMVRRTTMVPDSLMPN
-115 DDDDDENDLSR
+115 DDENLSR
-126 VPVGRTPTPKRKTKK
+126 VPVGRTPTPKKKKKKKK
-141 RTREMTKDD
+141 RTREMMKVENTKEKKKKNTRRMDSDD
-150 ENDDTEREEEEEEET
+150 DDTDDNEEEEEET

-186 DATKK
+186 DAAKK
-191 SYSSSHRHHHQHR
+191 SSSSHRHQHR

-215 KNATEEDEEEDSEE
+215 KNATEEEEEEDSEE

-250 STNEKKKTKEFK
+250 STNEKKKMKEFK

-271 ETFDIL
+271 EEETFDVL

-303 NVNNNDNNIT
+303 NLNNNNNFNIT
-313 EERDDDDENNKT
+313 EERDDDDDENNKT
-325 STKKRGRGKVD
+325 STKKRRRGKVD

-383 EEKEDKDEKEADE
+383 EEKETKEEKEADE
-396 KDGVLPLREIF
+396 KDRVLPLREIF

-433 SFSYRHVAART
+433 SFFYQHVAART
-444 TIQTIQTTTPKTA
+444 TIQTIQTTTPKTT
-457 VMNHDHYLACEI
+457 MKNHDHYLAYEI

-479 SVWKIETDNC
+479 SVWKIETDAC
-489 NSSSSSRRERSG
+489 SSSSRRERSG
-501 SDDSKTMSRFSFK
+501 SDDSKKMSRFSFK

-525 DGRTSS
+525 NGTSS
-531 SSKGGG
+531 SFKGGG

-578 HGSSNSSDSDDYSDD
+578 HGSNNSSDSDDSDD

-618 VYVHDPVDVNEEES
+618 VYVHDPVDVNEEEN
-632 VHKKDSSLGS
+632 VRKKDSSLGS

-663 RDSFGNSMADTKKN
+663 MDSFGNSMADTKKN

-770 TAKICAKSVTHCKDF
+770 SAKICAKSVTHCKDF

-795 SRECEISSL
+795 SRECEITSL

-853 NKKMMK
+853 NNKRMMK

-872 SNSKMKKK
+872 SGSKMKKK
-880 KSTFTTSAD
+880 KSAFTTSAD
-889 ATSTGGGGPIFFFG
+889 ATSPGGGGPIFFFG

-918 SVATFA
+918 SSVATFA

-934 PNASWESLKA
+934 PNASWENLKA

-972 EEEDEEEED
+972 EEEDDEEED
-981 DEYDVKMIKAA
+981 EENDVKMIKAA

-1012 EAFGHANEATHA
+1012 EAFGHANEATNA

-1049 SHKKK
+1049 SHQKK

-1078 VSLYAQENHHHFE
+1078 VSLYAQENHHQ
-1091 ESF
+1091 

>member
-1 LTMPTMRSVS
+1 M
-11 PKPTFRMKEKEEKD
+11 
-25 TADMTSK
+25 
-32 KADGAFAS
+32 
-40 SSLEEEEEV
+40 

-83 EEDEDKEE
+83 EEEEDKEE

-100 MARRTTMVPDSLMPN
+100 VARRTTMVPDSLMPN
-115 DDDDDENDLSR
+115 DDDDENLSR
-126 VPVGRTPTPKRKTKK
+126 IPVGRTPTPKRKTKK

-191 SYSSSHRHHHQHR
+191 SYSSSHRHHQHR

-250 STNEKKKTKEFK
+250 STNEKKKTKEFT

-457 VMNHDHYLACEI
+457 VMNHDHYLAYEI

-489 NSSSSSRRERSG
+489 SSSSSRRERSG
-501 SDDSKTMSRFSFK
+501 SDDSKKVSRFSFK

-712 ETVFRLAGVGAEG
+712 ETVFRLAGVGAQG

-795 SRECEISSL
+795 SRECEITSL

>member
-1 LTMPTMRSVS
+1 MLLPS
-11 PKPTFRMKEKEEKD
+11 
-25 TADMTSK
+25 
-32 KADGAFAS
+32 
-40 SSLEEEEEV
+40 
-49 KCDRQ
+49 RQ
-54 IQFFETVLKGKMFLA
+54 
-69 ERKNVALTNICSSG
+69 NVALMNAYSG
-83 EEDEDKEE
+83 EEEAKEE

-100 MARRTTMVPDSLMPN
+100 MVRRTTSIVPDSLMPN
-115 DDDDDENDLSR
+115 DDDENDLSH
-126 VPVGRTPTPKRKTKK
+126 VPVGRTPTPKKKKK
-141 RTREMTKDD
+141 RTREMMKVENNTMGKKKMKKNTDDDD
-150 ENDDTEREEEEEEET
+150 ENDDNEQEEEEEET

-186 DATKK
+186 DVTKK
-191 SYSSSHRHHHQHR
+191 SSSSHHHHHQR
-204 QRMRSPLMETQ
+204 IRSPLMETQ
-215 KNATEEDEEEDSEE
+215 KNATEEEEDEDSEE

-250 STNEKKKTKEFK
+250 STNEKKKIKEKEFK
-262 EYDDDDEEE
+262 EYDDYDEEE

-277 KKKEENLVNVNA
+277 KKKKENLVNVNA

-303 NVNNNDNNIT
+303 NLNNNNNIT
-313 EERDDDDENNKT
+313 EERDDDENNKT
-325 STKKRGRGKVD
+325 STKKRRRGKVD
-336 FQFGDRHTEEQ
+336 FQFGDRQTEEQ
-347 DFEDGKNGVV
+347 EFEDGKNGVV

-373 SGMHVCDDDD
+373 SGMHVANDVNDD
-383 EEKEDKDEKEADE
+383 EEKEDKEEKEADE
-396 KDGVLPLREIF
+396 KDRKPLPLREIF

-433 SFSYRHVAART
+433 SFVYQHVAART
-444 TIQTIQTTTPKTA
+444 TIQRTTTTTPKTA
-457 VMNHDHYLACEI
+457 VKNHDHYLACEI

-479 SVWKIETDNC
+479 SVWKIETDDC
-489 NSSSSSRRERSG
+489 SSSRRERSG
-501 SDDSKTMSRFSFK
+501 SDDSKKMSRFSFK

-525 DGRTSS
+525 DGMSS

-537 GNGGGK
+537 GNGDGK

-578 HGSSNSSDSDDYSDD
+578 HGSNNSSDSDDSDD
-593 SDDEDTYLYGMN
+593 DDDEDTYFYGIN

-618 VYVHDPVDVNEEES
+618 VYVHDPVDVNEEENFH
-632 VHKKDSSLGS
+632 HKKDSSLGS
-642 EKKSNQSQKRR
+642 EKKSQSQKRR

-743 VNDDDEKKMSSSSS
+743 VNDDEKKMSSSSS

-795 SRECEISSL
+795 SRECEITSL
-804 SFSKDGNVLACVFD
+804 SFSKDGNILACVFD

-872 SNSKMKKK
+872 SGSKMKKK

-903 NFRKISSSSDSSSPS
+903 NFRKITSSSDSSSPSSSSSS

-934 PNASWESLKA
+934 PNASWENLKA
-944 NNDGSDD
+944 NNGSD

-962 FVEEDDEEDE
+962 FVEEED
-972 EEEDEEEED
+972 EEDEEEED
-981 DEYDVKMIKAA
+981 DEEEDEENDVKIKAA

-1012 EAFGHANEATHA
+1012 EAFGHANEATNA

-1054 AFQGNFLCASH
+1054 VFQGNFLCASH

-1078 VSLYAQENHHHFE
+1078 VSLYAQENHHLE
-1091 ESF
+1091 ENFYY

>member
-1 LTMPTMRSVS
+1 
-11 PKPTFRMKEKEEKD
+11 
-25 TADMTSK
+25 
-32 KADGAFAS
+32 
-40 SSLEEEEEV
+40 V

-83 EEDEDKEE
+83 EEEEDKEE

-100 MARRTTMVPDSLMPN
+100 VARRTTMVPDSLMPN
-115 DDDDDENDLSR
+115 DDDDENLSR
-126 VPVGRTPTPKRKTKK
+126 IPVGRTPTPKRKTKK

-191 SYSSSHRHHHQHR
+191 SYSSSHRHHQHR

-250 STNEKKKTKEFK
+250 STNEKKKTKEFT

-457 VMNHDHYLACEI
+457 VMNHDHYLAYEI

-489 NSSSSSRRERSG
+489 SSSSSRRERSG
-501 SDDSKTMSRFSFK
+501 SDDSKKVSRFSFK

-795 SRECEISSL
+795 SRECEITSL

>member
-1 LTMPTMRSVS
+1 M
-11 PKPTFRMKEKEEKD
+11 
-25 TADMTSK
+25 
-32 KADGAFAS
+32 
-40 SSLEEEEEV
+40 
-49 KCDRQ
+49 
-54 IQFFETVLKGKMFLA
+54 
-69 ERKNVALTNICSSG
+69 NICYSG
-83 EEDEDKEE
+83 EEDEAKEE

-100 MARRTTMVPDSLMPN
+100 MMVRRTTMVPDSLMPN
-115 DDDDDENDLSR
+115 DDENLSR
-126 VPVGRTPTPKRKTKK
+126 VPVGRTPTPKKKKKKKKK
-141 RTREMTKDD
+141 RTREMMKVENTKEKKKKNTRRMDSDD
-150 ENDDTEREEEEEEET
+150 DDTDDNEEEEEET

-191 SYSSSHRHHHQHR
+191 SSSSHRHQHR

-215 KNATEEDEEEDSEE
+215 KNATEEEEEEDSEE

-262 EYDDDDEEE
+262 EYDDDEEEEE
-271 ETFDIL
+271 ETFDVL

-303 NVNNNDNNIT
+303 NLNNNNNFNIT
-313 EERDDDDENNKT
+313 EERDDDDDENNKT

-383 EEKEDKDEKEADE
+383 EEKETKEEKEADE
-396 KDGVLPLREIF
+396 KDRVLPLREIF

-433 SFSYRHVAART
+433 SFFYQHVAART
-444 TIQTIQTTTPKTA
+444 TIQTTTTTTPKTT
-457 VMNHDHYLACEI
+457 MKNHDHYLAYEI

-479 SVWKIETDNC
+479 SVWKIETDAC
-489 NSSSSSRRERSG
+489 SSSSRRERSG
-501 SDDSKTMSRFSFK
+501 SDDSKKMSRFSFK

-525 DGRTSS
+525 NGTSS

-578 HGSSNSSDSDDYSDD
+578 HGSSNSSDSDDYSND

-663 RDSFGNSMADTKKN
+663 RDSFSNSMADTKKN

-712 ETVFRLAGVGAEG
+712 EIVFRLAGVGAEG

-795 SRECEISSL
+795 SRECEITSL

-853 NKKMMK
+853 NKRMMK
-859 QRGQKSTPSRPNA
+859 QRGQKFTPSRPNA
-872 SNSKMKKK
+872 SGSKMKKK
-880 KSTFTTSAD
+880 KSAFTTSVD

-903 NFRKISSSSDSSSPS
+903 NFQKISSSSDSSSPSS

-934 PNASWESLKA
+934 PNASWENLKA

-972 EEEDEEEED
+972 EEEDDEED
-981 DEYDVKMIKAA
+981 DEENDVKMIKAA

-1012 EAFGHANEATHA
+1012 EAFGHANEATNA

-1049 SHKKK
+1049 SHQKK

-1078 VSLYAQENHHHFE
+1078 VSLYAQENHHQ
-1091 ESF
+1091 

>member
-1 LTMPTMRSVS
+1 
-11 PKPTFRMKEKEEKD
+11 
-25 TADMTSK
+25 
-32 KADGAFAS
+32 
-40 SSLEEEEEV
+40 
-49 KCDRQ
+49 
-54 IQFFETVLKGKMFLA
+54 MFLA

-91 LGNDDAEQM
+91 VGNDDAEQM

-150 ENDDTEREEEEEEET
+150 ENDDTEREEEEEEEET

-191 SYSSSHRHHHQHR
+191 SYSSSHRRHQHR

-250 STNEKKKTKEFK
+250 STNEKKKTKEFT

-383 EEKEDKDEKEADE
+383 EEKETKDEKEAEE
-396 KDGVLPLREIF
+396 KDRVLPLREIF

-457 VMNHDHYLACEI
+457 VMNHDHYLAYEI

-489 NSSSSSRRERSG
+489 NSSSRRERSG

-537 GNGGGK
+537 GNAGGK

-578 HGSSNSSDSDDYSDD
+578 HGSNNSSDSDDYSDD
-593 SDDEDTYLYGMN
+593 SDDEDTYLVWDELRGTPKAV
-605 SAERRRRFPRKSG
+605 SQEIGSIRARPGGRERG
-618 VYVHDPVDVNEEES
+618 
-632 VHKKDSSLGS
+632 
-642 EKKSNQSQKRR
+642 
-653 SSGRRRSKTP
+653 
-663 RDSFGNSMADTKKN
+663 
-677 QKTTKKQ
+677 
-684 TYFELQS
+684 
-691 PGMAGKVRPRKFA
+691 
-704 SAFSEEYD
+704 
-712 ETVFRLAGVGAEG
+712 G
-725 KCRLWTWSC
+725 KCSQEGFHSR
-734 ENNEDFDDD
+734 
-743 VNDDDEKKMSSSSS
+743 VRKEK
-757 KKKSKNKNRTKFS
+757 
-770 TAKICAKSVTHCKDF
+770 
-785 EIPTYKSHCV
+785 
-795 SRECEISSL
+795 
-804 SFSKDGNVLACVFD
+804 
-818 KKHVV
+818 
-823 VWDASTTRVV
+823 
-833 FSYYCTEYEIERDGL
+833 
-848 RVLDN
+848 
-853 NKKMMK
+853 
-859 QRGQKSTPSRPNA
+859 
-872 SNSKMKKK
+872 
-880 KSTFTTSAD
+880 
-889 ATSTGGGGPIFFFG
+889 
-903 NFRKISSSSDSSSPS
+903 
-918 SVATFA
+918 
-924 CAYNKELVVG
+924 
-934 PNASWESLKA
+934 
-944 NNDGSDD
+944 
-951 IVSAVAVCPDV
+951 
-962 FVEEDDEEDE
+962 
-972 EEEDEEEED
+972 
-981 DEYDVKMIKAA
+981 
-992 SKRNTTVNV
+992 
-1001 VVTNAG
+1001 
-1007 RLGVF
+1007 
-1012 EAFGHANEATHA
+1012 
-1024 YEGLTFTKRHA
+1024 
-1035 FDEEDVNDDGKTNK
+1035 
-1049 SHKKK
+1049 
-1054 AFQGNFLCASH
+1054 
-1065 GNLFAVARKRPGC
+1065 
-1078 VSLYAQENHHHFE
+1078 
-1091 ESF
+1091 

>member
-1 LTMPTMRSVS
+1 
-11 PKPTFRMKEKEEKD
+11 
-25 TADMTSK
+25 
-32 KADGAFAS
+32 
-40 SSLEEEEEV
+40 
-49 KCDRQ
+49 
-54 IQFFETVLKGKMFLA
+54 
-69 ERKNVALTNICSSG
+69 
-83 EEDEDKEE
+83 
-91 LGNDDAEQM
+91 
-100 MARRTTMVPDSLMPN
+100 
-115 DDDDDENDLSR
+115 
-126 VPVGRTPTPKRKTKK
+126 
-141 RTREMTKDD
+141 
-150 ENDDTEREEEEEEET
+150 
-165 MVVTNTQLTTP
+165 
-176 AKAQKTTRSL
+176 
-186 DATKK
+186 
-191 SYSSSHRHHHQHR
+191 
-204 QRMRSPLMETQ
+204 METQ

-250 STNEKKKTKEFK
+250 STNEKKKTKEFT

-303 NVNNNDNNIT
+303 NLNNNDNNIT

-325 STKKRGRGKVD
+325 STKKRRRGKVD

-444 TIQTIQTTTPKTA
+444 TIQTIQTTTPKTT
-457 VMNHDHYLACEI
+457 VKNHDHYLAYEI

-489 NSSSSSRRERSG
+489 SSSSSRRERSG
-501 SDDSKTMSRFSFK
+501 SDDSKKVSRFSFK

-663 RDSFGNSMADTKKN
+663 RDSFGNSMAYTKKN

-795 SRECEISSL
+795 SRECEITSL

-934 PNASWESLKA
+934 PNASWESLNKA

-962 FVEEDDEEDE
+962 FVEEED
-972 EEEDEEEED
+972 EEDEEEED
-981 DEYDVKMIKAA
+981 DEEEDEENDVKMIKAA

>member
-1 LTMPTMRSVS
+1 M
-11 PKPTFRMKEKEEKD
+11 
-25 TADMTSK
+25 
-32 KADGAFAS
+32 
-40 SSLEEEEEV
+40 

-83 EEDEDKEE
+83 EEEEDKEE

-100 MARRTTMVPDSLMPN
+100 VARRTTMVPDSLMPN
-115 DDDDDENDLSR
+115 DDDDENLSR
-126 VPVGRTPTPKRKTKK
+126 IPVGRTPTPKRKTKK

-191 SYSSSHRHHHQHR
+191 SYSSSHRHHQHR

-250 STNEKKKTKEFK
+250 STNEKKKTKEFT

-457 VMNHDHYLACEI
+457 VMNHDHYLAYEI

-489 NSSSSSRRERSG
+489 SSSSSRRERSG
-501 SDDSKTMSRFSFK
+501 SDDSKKVSRFSFK

-795 SRECEISSL
+795 SRECEITSL

>member
-1 LTMPTMRSVS
+1 
-11 PKPTFRMKEKEEKD
+11 
-25 TADMTSK
+25 
-32 KADGAFAS
+32 
-40 SSLEEEEEV
+40 
-49 KCDRQ
+49 
-54 IQFFETVLKGKMFLA
+54 
-69 ERKNVALTNICSSG
+69 
-83 EEDEDKEE
+83 
-91 LGNDDAEQM
+91 
-100 MARRTTMVPDSLMPN
+100 
-115 DDDDDENDLSR
+115 
-126 VPVGRTPTPKRKTKK
+126 
-141 RTREMTKDD
+141 
-150 ENDDTEREEEEEEET
+150 
-165 MVVTNTQLTTP
+165 
-176 AKAQKTTRSL
+176 
-186 DATKK
+186 
-191 SYSSSHRHHHQHR
+191 
-204 QRMRSPLMETQ
+204 METQ

-250 STNEKKKTKEFK
+250 STNEKKKTKEFT

-457 VMNHDHYLACEI
+457 VKNHDHYLAYEI

-489 NSSSSSRRERSG
+489 SSSSSSRRERSG

-578 HGSSNSSDSDDYSDD
+578 HGSNNSSDSDDYSDD

-632 VHKKDSSLGS
+632 VHKKDSTLGS

-757 KKKSKNKNRTKFS
+757 KKKSKNKNKTKFS

-795 SRECEISSL
+795 SRECEITSL

-934 PNASWESLKA
+934 PNASWESLNKA
-944 NNDGSDD
+944 NNGSD

>member
-1 LTMPTMRSVS
+1 
-11 PKPTFRMKEKEEKD
+11 
-25 TADMTSK
+25 
-32 KADGAFAS
+32 
-40 SSLEEEEEV
+40 
-49 KCDRQ
+49 
-54 IQFFETVLKGKMFLA
+54 
-69 ERKNVALTNICSSG
+69 
-83 EEDEDKEE
+83 
-91 LGNDDAEQM
+91 
-100 MARRTTMVPDSLMPN
+100 
-115 DDDDDENDLSR
+115 
-126 VPVGRTPTPKRKTKK
+126 
-141 RTREMTKDD
+141 
-150 ENDDTEREEEEEEET
+150 
-165 MVVTNTQLTTP
+165 
-176 AKAQKTTRSL
+176 
-186 DATKK
+186 
-191 SYSSSHRHHHQHR
+191 
-204 QRMRSPLMETQ
+204 
-215 KNATEEDEEEDSEE
+215 
-229 FKGRSLSPT
+229 
-238 AEFREAQKIAFN
+238 
-250 STNEKKKTKEFK
+250 
-262 EYDDDDEEE
+262 
-271 ETFDIL
+271 
-277 KKKEENLVNVNA
+277 
-289 YGETIRVADTLAID
+289 
-303 NVNNNDNNIT
+303 
-313 EERDDDDENNKT
+313 
-325 STKKRGRGKVD
+325 
-336 FQFGDRHTEEQ
+336 
-347 DFEDGKNGVV
+347 
-357 AVAET
+357 
-362 FTPIRE
+362 
-368 TVPAP
+368 
-373 SGMHVCDDDD
+373 
-383 EEKEDKDEKEADE
+383 
-396 KDGVLPLREIF
+396 
-407 RAKHLIDPRDASR
+407 
-420 TAPVLEVQVLRDE
+420 
-433 SFSYRHVAART
+433 
-444 TIQTIQTTTPKTA
+444 
-457 VMNHDHYLACEI
+457 
-469 DHEIRDATEI
+469 
-479 SVWKIETDNC
+479 
-489 NSSSSSRRERSG
+489 
-501 SDDSKTMSRFSFK
+501 MSRFSFK

-537 GNGGGK
+537 GNAGGK

-578 HGSSNSSDSDDYSDD
+578 HGSNNSSDSDDYSDD

-757 KKKSKNKNRTKFS
+757 KKKSKNKNKTKFS

-795 SRECEISSL
+795 SRECEITSL

-880 KSTFTTSAD
+880 KKSAFTTSAD

-934 PNASWESLKA
+934 PNASWESLNKA
-944 NNDGSDD
+944 NNGSD

>member
-1 LTMPTMRSVS
+1 M
-11 PKPTFRMKEKEEKD
+11 
-25 TADMTSK
+25 
-32 KADGAFAS
+32 
-40 SSLEEEEEV
+40 

-54 IQFFETVLKGKMFLA
+54 IQFFETVLKGKMLLPS
-69 ERKNVALTNICSSG
+69 RQNVALMNIYYSG

-91 LGNDDAEQM
+91 VGNDDAEQM
-100 MARRTTMVPDSLMPN
+100 MVRRTTMVPDSLMPN
-115 DDDDDENDLSR
+115 DDENFSLR

-191 SYSSSHRHHHQHR
+191 SYSSSHRHHQHR

-250 STNEKKKTKEFK
+250 STNEKKKTKEFT

-277 KKKEENLVNVNA
+277 KKKEKNLVNVNA

-457 VMNHDHYLACEI
+457 VMNHDHYLAYEI

-489 NSSSSSRRERSG
+489 NSSSRRERSG

-537 GNGGGK
+537 GNAGGK

-578 HGSSNSSDSDDYSDD
+578 HGSNNSSDSDDYSDD

-757 KKKSKNKNRTKFS
+757 KKKSKSKNKTKFS

-795 SRECEISSL
+795 SRECEITSL

-934 PNASWESLKA
+934 PNASWESLNKA
-944 NNDGSDD
+944 NNGSD

>member
-1 LTMPTMRSVS
+1 
-11 PKPTFRMKEKEEKD
+11 
-25 TADMTSK
+25 
-32 KADGAFAS
+32 
-40 SSLEEEEEV
+40 
-49 KCDRQ
+49 
-54 IQFFETVLKGKMFLA
+54 
-69 ERKNVALTNICSSG
+69 
-83 EEDEDKEE
+83 
-91 LGNDDAEQM
+91 
-100 MARRTTMVPDSLMPN
+100 
-115 DDDDDENDLSR
+115 
-126 VPVGRTPTPKRKTKK
+126 
-141 RTREMTKDD
+141 
-150 ENDDTEREEEEEEET
+150 
-165 MVVTNTQLTTP
+165 
-176 AKAQKTTRSL
+176 
-186 DATKK
+186 
-191 SYSSSHRHHHQHR
+191 
-204 QRMRSPLMETQ
+204 METQ
-215 KNATEEDEEEDSEE
+215 KNATEEEEEEDSEE

-250 STNEKKKTKEFK
+250 STNEKKKMKEFK

-271 ETFDIL
+271 EEETFDVL

-303 NVNNNDNNIT
+303 NLNNNNNFNIT
-313 EERDDDDENNKT
+313 EERDDDDDENNKT
-325 STKKRGRGKVD
+325 STKKRRRGKVD

-383 EEKEDKDEKEADE
+383 EEKETKEEKEADE
-396 KDGVLPLREIF
+396 KDRVLPLREIF

-433 SFSYRHVAART
+433 SFFYQHVAART
-444 TIQTIQTTTPKTA
+444 TIQTIQRTTPKTT
-457 VMNHDHYLACEI
+457 MKNHDHYLAYEI

-479 SVWKIETDNC
+479 PVWKIETDDC
-489 NSSSSSRRERSG
+489 SSSSRRERSG
-501 SDDSKTMSRFSFK
+501 SDDSKKMSRFSFK

-525 DGRTSS
+525 NGTSS
-531 SSKGGG
+531 SFKGGG

-578 HGSSNSSDSDDYSDD
+578 HGSNNGSDSDDSDD

-618 VYVHDPVDVNEEES
+618 VYVHDPVDVNEEEN

-663 RDSFGNSMADTKKN
+663 RDSFSNSMADTKKN

-734 ENNEDFDDD
+734 DEEGDDAFDDD
-743 VNDDDEKKMSSSSS
+743 DKKS
-757 KKKSKNKNRTKFS
+757 KKKKKKKRNKTKFS
-770 TAKICAKSVTHCKDF
+770 TAKICAKSVTSCKDF

-795 SRECEISSL
+795 SRECEITSL

-853 NKKMMK
+853 NNKRMMK

-872 SNSKMKKK
+872 SGSKMKKK
-880 KSTFTTSAD
+880 KSAFTTSAD
-889 ATSTGGGGPIFFFG
+889 ATSTGGGGPIIFFG
-903 NFRKISSSSDSSSPS
+903 NFRKISSSSDSSSPSS

-934 PNASWESLKA
+934 PNASWENLKA

-962 FVEEDDEEDE
+962 YIEED
-972 EEEDEEEED
+972 EDEEEED
-981 DEYDVKMIKAA
+981 DEEENDVKMIKAA
-992 SKRNTTVNV
+992 TKRNTTVNV
-1001 VVTNAG
+1001 IVTNAG
-1007 RLGVF
+1007 RL
-1012 EAFGHANEATHA
+1012 
-1024 YEGLTFTKRHA
+1024 L
-1035 FDEEDVNDDGKTNK
+1035 
-1049 SHKKK
+1049 
-1054 AFQGNFLCASH
+1054 
-1065 GNLFAVARKRPGC
+1065 
-1078 VSLYAQENHHHFE
+1078 
-1091 ESF
+1091 

>member
-1 LTMPTMRSVS
+1 M
-11 PKPTFRMKEKEEKD
+11 
-25 TADMTSK
+25 
-32 KADGAFAS
+32 
-40 SSLEEEEEV
+40 

-69 ERKNVALTNICSSG
+69 ERQNVALMNICYSG

-100 MARRTTMVPDSLMPN
+100 MMVRRTTMMVPDSLMPN
-115 DDDDDENDLSR
+115 DDENFSLR
-126 VPVGRTPTPKRKTKK
+126 VPVGRTPTPKRKKKK
-141 RTREMTKDD
+141 RTREMMQMENTKEKKKKNATRRMESDDD
-150 ENDDTEREEEEEEET
+150 ENDDNEREEEEEET

-191 SYSSSHRHHHQHR
+191 SYSSSHRHQHR

-215 KNATEEDEEEDSEE
+215 KNATEEEEEEDSEE

-250 STNEKKKTKEFK
+250 STNEKKKIKKEFK
-262 EYDDDDEEE
+262 EYDDDDEEEE

-303 NVNNNDNNIT
+303 NLNNNDNNIIT

-347 DFEDGKNGVV
+347 DFEDGKVV

-362 FTPIRE
+362 ITPIRE

-383 EEKEDKDEKEADE
+383 EEKETKDEKEADE
-396 KDGVLPLREIF
+396 KDRVLPLREIF

-433 SFSYRHVAART
+433 SFFYQHVAART
-444 TIQTIQTTTPKTA
+444 TIQTTTTTPKTA
-457 VMNHDHYLACEI
+457 VMNHDHYLAYEI

-489 NSSSSSRRERSG
+489 SSSSRRERSG

-578 HGSSNSSDSDDYSDD
+578 HGSNNSSDSDDYSDD

-795 SRECEISSL
+795 SRECEITSL

-872 SNSKMKKK
+872 SNSKMRKK

-918 SVATFA
+918 SSSVATFA

-934 PNASWESLKA
+934 PNASWESLNKA
-944 NNDGSDD
+944 NNGSD

-962 FVEEDDEEDE
+962 FVEEEDG
-972 EEEDEEEED
+972 EDEEEED
-981 DEYDVKMIKAA
+981 DEEEDEEYDVKMIKAA
-992 SKRNTTVNV
+992 PKRNTTVNV

-1035 FDEEDVNDDGKTNK
+1035 FEEEDVNDDGKTNK

-1065 GNLFAVARKRPGC
+1065 GNLFAVARTRPGC
-1078 VSLYAQENHHHFE
+1078 VSLYAQENHHQ
-1091 ESF
+1091 

>member
-1 LTMPTMRSVS
+1 M
-11 PKPTFRMKEKEEKD
+11 
-25 TADMTSK
+25 
-32 KADGAFAS
+32 
-40 SSLEEEEEV
+40 

-54 IQFFETVLKGKMFLA
+54 IQFFETVKMFLA

-91 LGNDDAEQM
+91 VGNDDAEQM

-191 SYSSSHRHHHQHR
+191 SYSSSHRRHQHR

-250 STNEKKKTKEFK
+250 STNEKKKTKEFT

-433 SFSYRHVAART
+433 SFLYQHVAART

-457 VMNHDHYLACEI
+457 VMNHDHYLAYEI

-489 NSSSSSRRERSG
+489 SSSSSSRRERSG
-501 SDDSKTMSRFSFK
+501 SDDSKKMSRFSFK

-537 GNGGGK
+537 GNAGGK

-795 SRECEISSL
+795 SRECEITSL

-934 PNASWESLKA
+934 PNASWENLKA

-1078 VSLYAQENHHHFE
+1078 VSLYAQENHNHFE

>member
-1 LTMPTMRSVS
+1 M
-11 PKPTFRMKEKEEKD
+11 
-25 TADMTSK
+25 
-32 KADGAFAS
+32 
-40 SSLEEEEEV
+40 

-83 EEDEDKEE
+83 EEEEDKEE

-100 MARRTTMVPDSLMPN
+100 VARRTTMVPDSLMPN
-115 DDDDDENDLSR
+115 DDDDENLSR
-126 VPVGRTPTPKRKTKK
+126 IPVGRTPTPKRKTKK

-191 SYSSSHRHHHQHR
+191 SYSSSHRHHQHR

-250 STNEKKKTKEFK
+250 STNEKKKIKEKEFK
-262 EYDDDDEEE
+262 EYDDYDEEE

-457 VMNHDHYLACEI
+457 VMNHDHYLAYEI

-489 NSSSSSRRERSG
+489 SSSSSRRERSG
-501 SDDSKTMSRFSFK
+501 SDDSKKVSRFSFK

-525 DGRTSS
+525 DGMSS

-537 GNGGGK
+537 GNGDGK

-642 EKKSNQSQKRR
+642 EKKSQSQKRR

-795 SRECEISSL
+795 SRECEITSL

-872 SNSKMKKK
+872 SGSKMKKK

-903 NFRKISSSSDSSSPS
+903 NFRKITSSSDSSSPSSS

-1078 VSLYAQENHHHFE
+1078 VSLYAQENHHLE
-1091 ESF
+1091 ESFYY

>member
-1 LTMPTMRSVS
+1 M
-11 PKPTFRMKEKEEKD
+11 
-25 TADMTSK
+25 
-32 KADGAFAS
+32 
-40 SSLEEEEEV
+40 
-49 KCDRQ
+49 
-54 IQFFETVLKGKMFLA
+54 
-69 ERKNVALTNICSSG
+69 NICYSG
-83 EEDEDKEE
+83 EEDEAKEE
-91 LGNDDAEQM
+91 SGNDDAEQM
-100 MARRTTMVPDSLMPN
+100 MMVRRTTMVPDSLMPN
-115 DDDDDENDLSR
+115 DDENLSR
-126 VPVGRTPTPKRKTKK
+126 VPVGRTPTPKKKKKKK
-141 RTREMTKDD
+141 RTREMMKVENTKEKKKKNTRRMDSDD
-150 ENDDTEREEEEEEET
+150 DDTDDNEEEEEET

-186 DATKK
+186 DAAKK
-191 SYSSSHRHHHQHR
+191 SSSSHRHQHR

-215 KNATEEDEEEDSEE
+215 KNATEEEEEEDSEE

-250 STNEKKKTKEFK
+250 STNEKKKMKEFK

-271 ETFDIL
+271 EEETFDVL

-303 NVNNNDNNIT
+303 NLNNNNNFNIT
-313 EERDDDDENNKT
+313 EERDDDDDENNKT
-325 STKKRGRGKVD
+325 STKKRRRGKVD

-383 EEKEDKDEKEADE
+383 EEKETKEEKEADE
-396 KDGVLPLREIF
+396 KDRVLPLREIF

-433 SFSYRHVAART
+433 SFFYQHVAART
-444 TIQTIQTTTPKTA
+444 TIQTIQTTTPKTT
-457 VMNHDHYLACEI
+457 MKNHDHYLAYEI

-479 SVWKIETDNC
+479 SVWKIETDDC
-489 NSSSSSRRERSG
+489 SSSSRRERSG
-501 SDDSKTMSRFSFK
+501 SDDSKKMSRFSFK

-525 DGRTSS
+525 NGTSS
-531 SSKGGG
+531 SFKGGG

-578 HGSSNSSDSDDYSDD
+578 HGSNNGSDSDDSDD

-618 VYVHDPVDVNEEES
+618 VYVHDPVDVNEEEN
-632 VHKKDSSLGS
+632 VRKKDSSLGS

-663 RDSFGNSMADTKKN
+663 MDSFGNSMADTKKN

-770 TAKICAKSVTHCKDF
+770 SAKICAKSVTHCKDF

-795 SRECEISSL
+795 SRECEITSL

-853 NKKMMK
+853 NNKRMMK

-872 SNSKMKKK
+872 SGSKMKKK
-880 KSTFTTSAD
+880 KSAFTTSAD

-918 SVATFA
+918 SSVATFA

-934 PNASWESLKA
+934 PNASWENLKA

-972 EEEDEEEED
+972 EEEDDEEED
-981 DEYDVKMIKAA
+981 EENDVKMIKAA

-1012 EAFGHANEATHA
+1012 EAFGHANEATNA

-1049 SHKKK
+1049 SHQKK

-1078 VSLYAQENHHHFE
+1078 VSLYAQENHHQ
-1091 ESF
+1091 

>member
-1 LTMPTMRSVS
+1 M
-11 PKPTFRMKEKEEKD
+11 
-25 TADMTSK
+25 
-32 KADGAFAS
+32 
-40 SSLEEEEEV
+40 

-83 EEDEDKEE
+83 EEEEDKEE

-100 MARRTTMVPDSLMPN
+100 VARRTTMVPDSLMPN
-115 DDDDDENDLSR
+115 DDDDENLSR
-126 VPVGRTPTPKRKTKK
+126 IPVGRTPTPKRKTKK

-191 SYSSSHRHHHQHR
+191 SYSSSHRHQHR

-250 STNEKKKTKEFK
+250 STNEKKKIKKEFK

-271 ETFDIL
+271 ETVDIL

-303 NVNNNDNNIT
+303 NLNNNDNNIIT

-457 VMNHDHYLACEI
+457 VMNHDHYLAYEI

-489 NSSSSSRRERSG
+489 SSSSSRRERSG
-501 SDDSKTMSRFSFK
+501 SDDSKKVSRFSFK

-795 SRECEISSL
+795 SRECEITSL

-1054 AFQGNFLCASH
+1054 VFQGNFLCASH

-1078 VSLYAQENHHHFE
+1078 VSLYAQENHHLE
-1091 ESF
+1091 ENFYY

>member
-1 LTMPTMRSVS
+1 
-11 PKPTFRMKEKEEKD
+11 
-25 TADMTSK
+25 
-32 KADGAFAS
+32 
-40 SSLEEEEEV
+40 
-49 KCDRQ
+49 
-54 IQFFETVLKGKMFLA
+54 
-69 ERKNVALTNICSSG
+69 
-83 EEDEDKEE
+83 
-91 LGNDDAEQM
+91 
-100 MARRTTMVPDSLMPN
+100 
-115 DDDDDENDLSR
+115 
-126 VPVGRTPTPKRKTKK
+126 
-141 RTREMTKDD
+141 
-150 ENDDTEREEEEEEET
+150 
-165 MVVTNTQLTTP
+165 
-176 AKAQKTTRSL
+176 
-186 DATKK
+186 
-191 SYSSSHRHHHQHR
+191 
-204 QRMRSPLMETQ
+204 
-215 KNATEEDEEEDSEE
+215 
-229 FKGRSLSPT
+229 
-238 AEFREAQKIAFN
+238 
-250 STNEKKKTKEFK
+250 
-262 EYDDDDEEE
+262 
-271 ETFDIL
+271 
-277 KKKEENLVNVNA
+277 
-289 YGETIRVADTLAID
+289 
-303 NVNNNDNNIT
+303 
-313 EERDDDDENNKT
+313 
-325 STKKRGRGKVD
+325 
-336 FQFGDRHTEEQ
+336 
-347 DFEDGKNGVV
+347 
-357 AVAET
+357 
-362 FTPIRE
+362 
-368 TVPAP
+368 
-373 SGMHVCDDDD
+373 
-383 EEKEDKDEKEADE
+383 
-396 KDGVLPLREIF
+396 
-407 RAKHLIDPRDASR
+407 
-420 TAPVLEVQVLRDE
+420 
-433 SFSYRHVAART
+433 
-444 TIQTIQTTTPKTA
+444 
-457 VMNHDHYLACEI
+457 
-469 DHEIRDATEI
+469 
-479 SVWKIETDNC
+479 
-489 NSSSSSRRERSG
+489 
-501 SDDSKTMSRFSFK
+501 MSRFSFK

-618 VYVHDPVDVNEEES
+618 VYVHDPVDVHEEES

-757 KKKSKNKNRTKFS
+757 KKKSKNKNKTKFS

-795 SRECEISSL
+795 SRECEITSL

-880 KSTFTTSAD
+880 KKSAFTTSAD

-934 PNASWESLKA
+934 PNASWENLKA

-972 EEEDEEEED
+972 EEEDDEEED

>member
-1 LTMPTMRSVS
+1 M
-11 PKPTFRMKEKEEKD
+11 
-25 TADMTSK
+25 
-32 KADGAFAS
+32 
-40 SSLEEEEEV
+40 
-49 KCDRQ
+49 
-54 IQFFETVLKGKMFLA
+54 
-69 ERKNVALTNICSSG
+69 NICYSG
-83 EEDEDKEE
+83 EEDEAKEE

-100 MARRTTMVPDSLMPN
+100 MMVRRTTMVPDSLMPN
-115 DDDDDENDLSR
+115 DDENLSR
-126 VPVGRTPTPKRKTKK
+126 VPVGRTPTPKKKKKKK
-141 RTREMTKDD
+141 RTREMMKVENTKEKKKKNTRRMDSDD
-150 ENDDTEREEEEEEET
+150 DDTDDNEEEEEET

-186 DATKK
+186 DAAKK
-191 SYSSSHRHHHQHR
+191 SSSSHRHQHR

-215 KNATEEDEEEDSEE
+215 KNATEEEEEEDSEE

-250 STNEKKKTKEFK
+250 STNEKKKMKEFK

-271 ETFDIL
+271 EEETFDVL

-303 NVNNNDNNIT
+303 NLNNNNNFNIT
-313 EERDDDDENNKT
+313 EERDDDDDENNKT
-325 STKKRGRGKVD
+325 STKKRRRGKVD

-383 EEKEDKDEKEADE
+383 EEKETKEEKEADE
-396 KDGVLPLREIF
+396 KDRVLPLREIF

-433 SFSYRHVAART
+433 SFFYQHVAART
-444 TIQTIQTTTPKTA
+444 TIQTIQTTTPKTT
-457 VMNHDHYLACEI
+457 MKNHDHHLAYEI

-479 SVWKIETDNC
+479 PVWKIETDAC
-489 NSSSSSRRERSG
+489 SSSSRRERSG
-501 SDDSKTMSRFSFK
+501 SDDSKKMSRFSFK

-525 DGRTSS
+525 NGTSS

-543 TMKRWAFSIAPN
+543 TMKRCAFSIAPN

-578 HGSSNSSDSDDYSDD
+578 HGSNNGSDSDD

-618 VYVHDPVDVNEEES
+618 VYVHDPVDVNEEEN

-663 RDSFGNSMADTKKN
+663 MDSFGNSMADTKKN

-770 TAKICAKSVTHCKDF
+770 SAKICAKSVTHCKDF

-795 SRECEISSL
+795 SRECEITSL

-853 NKKMMK
+853 NNKRMMK

-872 SNSKMKKK
+872 SGSKMKKK
-880 KSTFTTSAD
+880 KSAFTTSAD

-918 SVATFA
+918 SSVATFA

-934 PNASWESLKA
+934 PNASWENLKA

-972 EEEDEEEED
+972 EEEDDEEED
-981 DEYDVKMIKAA
+981 EENDVKMIKAA

-1012 EAFGHANEATHA
+1012 EAFGHANEATNA

-1049 SHKKK
+1049 SHQKK

-1078 VSLYAQENHHHFE
+1078 VSLYAQENHHQ
-1091 ESF
+1091 

>member
-1 LTMPTMRSVS
+1 M
-11 PKPTFRMKEKEEKD
+11 
-25 TADMTSK
+25 
-32 KADGAFAS
+32 
-40 SSLEEEEEV
+40 

-54 IQFFETVLKGKMFLA
+54 IQFFETVKMFLA

-83 EEDEDKEE
+83 EEEEDKEE
-91 LGNDDAEQM
+91 VGNDDAEQM

-191 SYSSSHRHHHQHR
+191 SYSSSHRHHQHR

-250 STNEKKKTKEFK
+250 STNEKKKTKEFT
-262 EYDDDDEEE
+262 EYDDEEEEE

-457 VMNHDHYLACEI
+457 VMNHDHYLAYEI

-489 NSSSSSRRERSG
+489 NSSSRRERSG

-537 GNGGGK
+537 GNAGGK

-578 HGSSNSSDSDDYSDD
+578 HGSNNSSDSDDYSDD

-632 VHKKDSSLGS
+632 VHKKDSTLGS

-757 KKKSKNKNRTKFS
+757 KKKSKNKNKTKFS

-795 SRECEISSL
+795 SRECEITSL

-880 KSTFTTSAD
+880 KKSAFTTSAD

-934 PNASWESLKA
+934 PNASWESLNKA
-944 NNDGSDD
+944 NNGSD

>member
-1 LTMPTMRSVS
+1 
-11 PKPTFRMKEKEEKD
+11 
-25 TADMTSK
+25 
-32 KADGAFAS
+32 
-40 SSLEEEEEV
+40 
-49 KCDRQ
+49 
-54 IQFFETVLKGKMFLA
+54 
-69 ERKNVALTNICSSG
+69 
-83 EEDEDKEE
+83 
-91 LGNDDAEQM
+91 
-100 MARRTTMVPDSLMPN
+100 
-115 DDDDDENDLSR
+115 
-126 VPVGRTPTPKRKTKK
+126 
-141 RTREMTKDD
+141 
-150 ENDDTEREEEEEEET
+150 
-165 MVVTNTQLTTP
+165 
-176 AKAQKTTRSL
+176 
-186 DATKK
+186 
-191 SYSSSHRHHHQHR
+191 
-204 QRMRSPLMETQ
+204 METQ

-250 STNEKKKTKEFK
+250 STNEKKKTKEFT

-457 VMNHDHYLACEI
+457 VMNHDHYLAYEI

-489 NSSSSSRRERSG
+489 SSSSSRRERSG
-501 SDDSKTMSRFSFK
+501 SDDSKKMSRFSFK

-578 HGSSNSSDSDDYSDD
+578 HGSNNSSDSDDYSDD

-632 VHKKDSSLGS
+632 VHKKDSTLGS

-757 KKKSKNKNRTKFS
+757 KKKSKNKNKTKFS

-795 SRECEISSL
+795 SRECEITSL

-934 PNASWESLKA
+934 PNASWESLNKA
-944 NNDGSDD
+944 NNGSD

-972 EEEDEEEED
+972 EEEDDEEED